1 MKRILLLFLIIAT
14 PVLAADN
21 TLVPHIS
28 VTGTARRLVAPD
40 LMEWNLDVST
50 QGADVPSVAERHRQ
64 TVQAVLAFLTEQQI
78 PENRVQTAR
87 MQLRENWQ
95 FRDGNTLPRRFHR
108 LDQRPLRL
116 ARLEMYDALW
126 TGLSRISN
134 VSVSYVNLTLENAQ
148 DIRNEVKIEALAA
161 ARDKARAMSAAL
173 DTALGEVLSISEDR
187 DSSGPIPVPLM
198 ARAESFKGTDSGSS
212 ISPGQIEVY
221 AEVFVVFSLVKR

>member
-95 FRDGNTLPRRFHR
+95 FRDGNRYRDGFIASTSVLFDSP
-108 LDQRPLRL
+108 
-116 ARLEMYDALW
+116 RLEMYDALW

-173 DTALGEVLSISEDR
+173 DTALGEVLSLSEAR
-187 DSSGPIPVPLM
+187 DSRGPIPVPLM